1 LSAEA
6 RSAKAIVLVYN
17 PFRKFRTRNKM
28 NALMVVDVQKAMFA
42 SGRTPHDGLAVV
54 ARIAQLLARV
64 RQSETAVFHVQHDGG
79 PGDEFC
85 RGERGFEICDAVAP
99 LAGEPVFVKTKHSAF
114 AGTGL
119 ENALRLAGID
129 HIVLTGMQ
137 TEFCIN
143 TTLLGAVDRGF
154 RMTVAR
160 DGHTTLDNEILP
172 ATKIIELHHR
182 IWQPK
187 MADLVP
193 AAEIEF

>member
-1 LSAEA
+1 
-6 RSAKAIVLVYN
+6 
-17 PFRKFRTRNKM
+17 M

-42 SGRTPHDGLAVV
+42 SGQKPHDGLAVV
-54 ARIAQLLARV
+54 ARIAQLLARA
-64 RQSETAVFHVQHDGG
+64 RQSGTAVFHVQHDGG

-85 RGERGFEICDAVAP
+85 RSEPGFEICDAVAP
-99 LAGEPVFVKTKHSAF
+99 RAGEPVFVKTKRSAF

-119 ENALRLAGID
+119 EDALRQAGID

-137 TEFCIN
+137 TEFCLN

-154 RMTVAR
+154 RMTVVR
-160 DGHTTLDNEILP
+160 DGHTTFDNEILP
-172 ATKIIELHHR
+172 ATKIVALHHR

-193 AAEIEF
+193 AAEIAF